1 MANIIPPRRDELLT
15 KDGIPTRRFIEY
27 LEKLTLNTNI
37 SIDKITQEPVSDGPI
52 NRAKLAALENRIG
65 SGNFL
70 TSDETGFSVDN
81 NQFTVD
87 MDEA

>member
-1 MANIIPPRRDELLT
+1 MANIIPPRRNELLT
-15 KDGIPTRRFIEY
+15 KDGMPTRRFIEY
-27 LEKLTLNTNI
+27 LEQLTITTNSSTDQI
-37 SIDKITQEPVSDGPI
+37 IQSPASDGPI

-81 NQFTVD
+81 NKFTVD
-87 MDEA
+87 MDES